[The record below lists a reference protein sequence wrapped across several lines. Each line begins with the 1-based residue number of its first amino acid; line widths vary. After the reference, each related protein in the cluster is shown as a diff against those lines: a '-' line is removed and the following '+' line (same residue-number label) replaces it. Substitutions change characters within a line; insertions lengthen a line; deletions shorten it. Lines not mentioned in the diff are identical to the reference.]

1 MTTLLKQIMNT
12 LMNMFRKKRRNTNI
26 DIKKEVKIIAKV
38 IKKEKETIKKE
49 QPMFKD
55 TTVILDAG
63 HGGIID
69 GVYQT
74 NGKRS
79 PVWEDGTQYFEGEG
93 NRAIVKLIND
103 QLKEAGIKTILTAS
117 TQKDT
122 KLQARCDLANDVEG
136 DSIFIS
142 VHSNAGGGEGFE
154 SFSYRKTGKSAE
166 MNTIFYDEAAKE
178 FPEARMRYGNK
189 EKLQG
194 KTANYKV
201 LKDTNMPAVLLEWFF
216 MDTEEDCAI
225 LLSKEG
231 KERIADATVN
241 AIKRILS

>member
-1 MTTLLKQIMNT
+1 MKD
-12 LMNMFRKKRRNTNI
+12 MFKTFLDLIKAIFSKTNKPDLI
-26 DIKKEVKIIAKV
+26 VESNEEATEVIIK
-38 IKKEKETIKKE
+38 KETIKKE

-55 TTVILDAG
+55 ITIILDAG

-74 NGKRS
+74 KGKRS

-93 NRAIVKLIND
+93 NRTIVKLIND
-103 QLKEAGIKTILTAS
+103 QLKELGIKTVLTAN
-117 TQKDT
+117 TQKDVR
-122 KLQARCDLANDVEG
+122 LGDRCDQANTVEG

-142 VHSNAGGGEGFE
+142 VHSNAGGGHGFE
-154 SFSYRKTGKSAE
+154 SCSYRKTGKAAKINS
-166 MNTIFYDEAAKE
+166 IFYDEAAKE

-189 EKLQG
+189 EKRQG

-201 LKDTNMPAVLLEWFF
+201 LRDTNMPAVLLEWFF
-216 MDTEEDCAI
+216 MDTEDDCAI

-231 KERIADATVN
+231 KERIADATVA
-241 AIKRILS
+241 AILRVIKK